1 MASTT
6 DSAPPRLPHP
16 FSFSQSS
23 LQDYFDCPRR
33 FELRY
38 LRQMVWPAI
47 ESEPVAEY
55 ERRQQDGMLFHRLVQ
70 QHLLGVPADK
80 LGHLASGPDLQRW
93 WKNYLNADLGLGDW
107 TLNTEL
113 ALSSPLRGHRLL
125 AKYDLVAVKEGQAL
139 VLDWKTYAR
148 RPREE
153 QLAARWQTRVYR
165 FLLAAAGAHLNGGRP
180 FAAGQIEMI
189 YWFAEFP
196 TQPCRFRYDEAQF
209 RRDQAA
215 LEAIVDEIVAANAFP
230 LTDDRNMCRFCVYR
244 SYCDRGREAGDWT
257 ELEADTDAS
266 ANFDINLEQIAEI
279 EF

>member
-1 MASTT
+1 M
-6 DSAPPRLPHP
+6 RLPHP

-33 FELRY
+33 FDLRY
-38 LRQMVWPAI
+38 LQQMVWPAI

-55 ERRQQDGMLFHRLVQ
+55 ERRQQEGLLFHRLVQ

-80 LGHLASGPDLQRW
+80 LGPLASGPDLQRW
-93 WKNYLNADLGLGDW
+93 WKNYLDADLGLADW
-107 TLNTEL
+107 TLHTEL

-125 AKYDLVAVKEGQAL
+125 AKYDLVAVKGDQAL
-139 VLDWKTYAR
+139 ILDWKTYAR

-153 QLAARWQTRVYR
+153 QLAASWQTRVYR
-165 FLLAAAGAHLNGGRP
+165 FLLTAAGAQLHGGRP
-180 FAAGQIEMI
+180 FAPSHIEMV

-196 TQPCRFRYDEAQF
+196 GEPCRFRYDEAQF
-209 RRDQAA
+209 RRDQSA
-215 LEAIVDEIVAANAFP
+215 LEAIVDEIIAAEAFP
-230 LTDDRNMCRFCVYR
+230 LTEDRNMCRFCVYR

-257 ELEADTDAS
+257 ELESDADAPVEF
-266 ANFDINLEQIAEI
+266 NINLEQIAEM